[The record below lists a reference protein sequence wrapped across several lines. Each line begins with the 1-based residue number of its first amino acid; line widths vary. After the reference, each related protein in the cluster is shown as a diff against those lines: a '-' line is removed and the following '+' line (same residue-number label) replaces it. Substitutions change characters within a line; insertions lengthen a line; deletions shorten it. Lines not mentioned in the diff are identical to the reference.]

1 MALEEVHRTIEVD
14 FPAHLGSV
22 QEFLRQPSI
31 SADGTGISE
40 TAGMVQG
47 FIEDL
52 GGEAELVPTGGHPL
66 VYGELM
72 LGKPKTLLVLGS
84 YDVVPVE
91 GEDWIVPPFS
101 GEIAELPDLGPC
113 LVSRG
118 VYDTKGPLRAFINAV
133 TSIQKADELP
143 LNLKFV
149 IEGSEEQGSVGLA
162 DFVSRWSDRLE
173 GDAVLLPFFT
183 IDRRGRSATRLGCKG
198 ILPLELVCRGGEWGG
213 PRTRGIHSSH
223 GAWIS
228 SPLWKLVHALRSMV
242 GEGESI
248 NIDGLCDDLRGPDA
262 EDGELLAELDAIF
275 DETKIFEETD
285 VARFKYDDLHG
296 AALLEKYLFS
306 PVINIDGLKGG
317 HTGSGVKTV
326 IGHEARAKL
335 DIRLVPDMTVETT
348 LQRVQDHLARH
359 GFEDLRID
367 VLGGLEWSRTSVK
380 EPVVRAL
387 LESYRQHGYEA
398 EVWPTSSGS
407 GIFGLFTREL
417 GIPLVPGGLCH
428 GGNPHSANEY
438 AVAAQIQLFEE
449 SMATFLYTFAAEEAG
464 DAIASRDRVGA

>member
-1 MALEEVHRTIEVD
+1 MPLEDAHHTIKAD
-14 FPAHLGSV
+14 FPDHLEYV
-22 QEFLRQPSI
+22 QEFLRLPSI
-31 SADGTGISE
+31 SADGTGIAE
-40 TAGMVQG
+40 TAEQVKG

-66 VYGELM
+66 VFGELM

-91 GEDWIVPPFS
+91 GEKWIVPPFS
-101 GEIAELPDLGPC
+101 GEIVELPELGPC

-133 TSIQKADELP
+133 ASIQQADELP

-149 IEGSEEQGSVGLA
+149 IEGSEEQGSVGLS
-162 DFVSRWSDRLE
+162 DFIHQYKDRLE

-228 SPLWKLVHALRSMV
+228 SPPWKLVHALRSMV
-242 GEGESI
+242 NEDESI
-248 NIDGLCDDLRGPDA
+248 SIDGLCDDVRGPNA
-262 EDGELLAELDAIF
+262 EDMELLAELDVIF

-285 VARFKYDDLHG
+285 VARFKYVGLHG
-296 AALLEKYLFS
+296 ADLLEKYLFS
-306 PVINIDGLKGG
+306 PVINIDGLTGG

-348 LQRVQDHLARH
+348 LQRVLDHLAGH
-359 GFEDLRID
+359 GFEDLQVD

-380 EPVVRAL
+380 EPVVQAL
-387 LESYRQHGYEA
+387 LESYRHHGYEA
-398 EVWPTSSGS
+398 EVWPTSAGS

-438 AVAAQIQLFEE
+438 AVADQIELFEE
-449 SMATFLYTFAAEEAG
+449 SIATFLYTFA
-464 DAIASRDRVGA
+464 GAVDESTPCDGMDE